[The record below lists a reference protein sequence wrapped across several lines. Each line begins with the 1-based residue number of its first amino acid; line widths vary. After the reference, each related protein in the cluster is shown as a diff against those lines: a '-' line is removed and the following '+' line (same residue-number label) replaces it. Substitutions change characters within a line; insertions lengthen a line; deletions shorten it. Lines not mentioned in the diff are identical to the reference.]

1 MRRCRRNNQIEV
13 TVSAGGDNG
22 RVMDRDE
29 TISDGHLMD
38 VTMDFGEELMMQGRQ
53 RLQLT
58 AAVAG
63 D

>member
-1 MRRCRRNNQIEV
+1 M
-13 TVSAGGDNG
+13 SAGGDNG

-38 VTMDFGEELMMQGRQ
+38 VTMDFGEEMMMQGRQ